1 MTYISCES
9 NTRYTHIRPDTWDQ
23 YGGVLCLWRMCGD
36 DIVEIV
42 DITESSYDDYS
53 YE

>member
-1 MTYISCES
+1 M
-9 NTRYTHIRPDTWDQ
+9 PM
-23 YGGVLCLWRMCGD
+23 GGCGD

-53 YE
+53 YDFE